1 MSERSLLRPWNSV
14 VSGVYRS
21 YGRFFYVSRNP
32 STKMSKSAF
41 IGLVGFMDLAL
52 SRALERAVFLL
63 LLRRSGECL
72 ANFS

>member
-41 IGLVGFMDLAL
+41 IGLVGFMDLA
-52 SRALERAVFLL
+52 
-63 LLRRSGECL
+63 
-72 ANFS
+72 